1 MSNWREWLRVLWH
14 GGKPGKRVA
23 LVLSGGGARGIA
35 HIGAIEELQ
44 ARGYEITSVAG
55 TSMGAMVGG
64 ALAAGKLEELKQEAL
79 SMKRMRVLGLI
90 DLSLGLDHVVGG
102 KKVMRLLRRV
112 VGDLRIED
120 LRIPFCCCATDL
132 TTGEERVFRSGP
144 LCSAIRASISIPGL
158 FKPEE
163 IGGHALVDGSVHN
176 TLPLDRVERHKGD
189 ILMAV
194 NVSAA
199 QDPEGLPGKR
209 KSAWSENYI
218 NLGAY
223 VMGLMVTA
231 NTQMAL
237 RLTPPAVC
245 VNVPTDY
252 CGLFEFDKA
261 RQIIEYGRMETR
273 KQLDAYEASLPK
285 VFPWK

>member
-237 RLTPPAVC
+237 RLTPYATC
-245 VNVPTDY
+245 
-252 CGLFEFDKA
+252 
-261 RQIIEYGRMETR
+261 RMCQR
-273 KQLDAYEASLPK
+273 AYRLLWTFR
-285 VFPWK
+285 V